1 MTGIYVWVQTSHFHR
16 EKIHS
21 TKNWR
26 LEFEQLL
33 LAKLPKQAKMVNRI
47 FSKKNFPGKATF
59 TLNVNKQSW
68 KIRFK
73 LKANFFSLT
82 ITENK
87 QSLNRE

>member
-1 MTGIYVWVQTSHFHR
+1 
-16 EKIHS
+16 
-21 TKNWR
+21 
-26 LEFEQLL
+26 
-33 LAKLPKQAKMVNRI
+33 MVNRI